1 MTDGVGNVST
11 VVTGGVYDPLV
22 SNTLTFEGMELQISG
37 TPVGGE
43 QIDVAATAAG
53 ANTNLTIF
61 DTLDGLIAAL
71 ADPMQAAEAKTAKFL
86 NTLVTAIQRIDVN
99 YNNVITARAS
109 VGASMNTLDE
119 QGDPGATRGTA
130 YSTKTIK

>member
-1 MTDGVGNVST
+1 MTDGDGNVST

-53 ANTNLTIF
+53 VNTNLNIF
-61 DTLDGLIAAL
+61 DTLDGILAAL
-71 ADPMQAAEAKTAKFL
+71 ADPMQADEAKPAKFL
-86 NTLVTAIQRIDVN
+86 NTVGPAITRIDST
-99 YNNVITARAS
+99 YK
-109 VGASMNTLDE
+109 TLL
-119 QGDPGATRGTA
+119 TTH
-130 YSTKTIK
+130 